1 MGTSDVLLLHI
12 LSTYQRYD
20 DSPIENMS
28 NVCNKLLKTLYLCN
42 GDFCIIT

>member
-12 LSTYQRYD
+12 FKRYD

-28 NVCNKLLKTLYLCN
+28 NVCNKLLKTLDLCN